1 MNLSEAL
8 DQFDRTVAN
17 LDLLEGLWQQYKL
30 HIPESPAFGLDTPE
44 IEELRRDYADAA
56 NSLPSIDG
64 YRVDPELLALD
75 DYSQMLLDAQE
86 IYEISAF
93 RGVYDLMQEPEKH
106 IGEYKHRFSKAR
118 RRLVR
123 RRMEEVVSEV
133 DNLLHSSFETD
144 LGREFPS
151 GEDDWTTLR
160 EKATEINRLRGSE
173 TIRAT
178 RLRDF
183 YRHIRFAEPH
193 DLHDI
198 VTHDWPNVR
207 TALIDLV
214 FEGEPLA
221 VQVDDL
227 QDLVKSEPE
236 GAVSSRLDWELLD
249 QETFERLVFEILRN
263 TKSYENVE
271 LLMKTNAPDRGRD
284 ISATRVFID
293 EVNGTERRSVVF
305 QCKHWLTKSVGVKEI
320 LVLLEEVKLWSRPF
334 VEVFVVTCGSFTQ
347 DAVDWRE
354 KREINNKSPRV
365 YFWPGSHLEHVLA
378 TRPSNPLRLFLRG
391 AFEPLAVAL

>member
-1 MNLSEAL
+1 MDLSEAL
-8 DQFDRTVAN
+8 DQFDRTAAN
-17 LDLLEGLWQQYKL
+17 LNLLEGLWQQYKL
-30 HIPESPAFGLDTPE
+30 YIPENPAFDLDTPE
-44 IEELRRDYADAA
+44 IDQLRRDYADAA
-56 NSLPSIDG
+56 NSLPSIEG

-75 DYSQMLLDAQE
+75 DYSQMLLDAHE
-86 IYEISAF
+86 IYELSAF
-93 RGVYDLMQEPEKH
+93 RSVYDFMQEPEKQ

-133 DNLLHSSFETD
+133 DNLLHSSIETD
-144 LGREFPS
+144 LGREFS
-151 GEDDWTTLR
+151 NGEDDWVALR
-160 EKATEINRLRGSE
+160 EKITEINRLRGSA

-178 RLRDF
+178 RLRDL

-198 VTHDWPNVR
+198 VTQDWPNVR

-214 FEGEPLA
+214 FEGEPR
-221 VQVDDL
+221 VIQVDDL
-227 QDLVKSEPE
+227 QDLVESEPG
-236 GAVSSRLDWELLD
+236 GAVSSKLAWQLLD

-271 LLMKTNAPDRGRD
+271 LLMKTKAPDRGRD

-305 QCKHWLTKSVGVKEI
+305 QCKHWLTKSIGVKEI
-320 LVLLEEVKLWSRPF
+320 LVLLEELKLWSRTF
-334 VEVFVVTCGSFTQ
+334 VEVFVVTSGSFTQ

-354 KREINNKSPRV
+354 EREMNDESPRV
-365 YFWPGSHLEHVLA
+365 YFWPDTHLEHVLA
-378 TRPSNPLRLFLRG
+378 TRPAIRSAYF
-391 AFEPLAVAL
+391 

>member
-1 MNLSEAL
+1 MDLSEAL

-30 HIPESPAFGLDTPE
+30 HIPESPAFDLDTLE
-44 IEELRRDYADAA
+44 IEQLRRDYADAA
-56 NSLPSIDG
+56 NALPSIDG

-75 DYSQMLLDAQE
+75 DYSQMLFDAHE
-86 IYEISAF
+86 ISELSAF
-93 RGVYDLMQEPEKH
+93 RGVYDLMQEPERQ
-106 IGEYKHRFSKAR
+106 IGEYKHRFSKSR

-133 DNLLHSSFETD
+133 DNLLHSSIESD
-144 LGREFPS
+144 LGREFPN
-151 GEDDWTTLR
+151 GEDDWASLR
-160 EKATEINRLRGSE
+160 EKITEINRLRGSA
-173 TIRAT
+173 TIRAS

-183 YRHIRFAEPH
+183 YRHTRFAEPH

-198 VTHDWPNVR
+198 VSQDWPNVR

-214 FEGEPLA
+214 FEGEPLV

-227 QDLVKSEPE
+227 QELVKSEPE
-236 GAVSSRLDWELLD
+236 GAVSSKLDWGLLN
-249 QETFERLVFEILRN
+249 QETFERLVFEILQN

-284 ISATRVFID
+284 ISATRVLID
-293 EVNGTERRSVVF
+293 ELNGTERRSVVF
-305 QCKHWLTKSVGVKEI
+305 QCKLWLTKSVGVQEI
-320 LVLLEEVKLWSRPF
+320 LVLLEEVKLWSRSF
-334 VEVFVVTCGSFTQ
+334 VEVFVVTSGSFTQ

-354 KREINNKSPRV
+354 KREINNESPSV
-365 YFWPGSHLEHVLA
+365 YFWPGTHLEHVLA
-378 TRPSNPLRLFLRG
+378 TRPAIRSAYF
-391 AFEPLAVAL
+391 

>member
-1 MNLSEAL
+1 MDMDLSEAL
-8 DQFDRTVAN
+8 DQFDRTAAN
-17 LDLLEGLWQQYKL
+17 LNLLEGLWQQYKL
-30 HIPESPAFGLDTPE
+30 YIPENPAFDLDTPE
-44 IEELRRDYADAA
+44 IDQLRRDYADAA
-56 NSLPSIDG
+56 NSLPSIEG

-75 DYSQMLLDAQE
+75 DYSQMLLDAHE
-86 IYEISAF
+86 IYELSAF
-93 RGVYDLMQEPEKH
+93 RSVYDFMQEPEKQ

-133 DNLLHSSFETD
+133 DNLLHSSIETD
-144 LGREFPS
+144 LGREFS
-151 GEDDWTTLR
+151 NGEDDWVALR
-160 EKATEINRLRGSE
+160 EKITEINRLRGSA

-178 RLRDF
+178 RLRDL

-198 VTHDWPNVR
+198 VTQDWPNVR

-214 FEGEPLA
+214 FEGEPR
-221 VQVDDL
+221 VIQVDDL
-227 QDLVKSEPE
+227 QDLVESEPG
-236 GAVSSRLDWELLD
+236 GAVSSKLAWQLLD

-271 LLMKTNAPDRGRD
+271 LLMKTKAPDRGRD

-305 QCKHWLTKSVGVKEI
+305 QCKHWLTKSIGVKEI
-320 LVLLEEVKLWSRPF
+320 LVLLEELKLWSRTF
-334 VEVFVVTCGSFTQ
+334 VEVFVVTSGSFTQ

-354 KREINNKSPRV
+354 EREMNDESPRV
-365 YFWPGSHLEHVLA
+365 YFWPDTHLEHVLA
-378 TRPSNPLRLFLRG
+378 TRPAIRSAYF
-391 AFEPLAVAL
+391 